1 MEKTYMNNSVS
12 KQVEHNGTTVTV
24 NFPDERFNKNRL
36 KKRFDSVGKVSS
48 DGKEDFADLLLILSH
63 TEIKLLAMLMKKRDY
78 KTNVAILTRKELDTK
93 EKNILN
99 RGYKGLEDAGVIKR
113 IHDEVY
119 LFNPKYLISTEA
131 EEKSIW
137 ERWKQVTKS
146 VGS

>member
-1 MEKTYMNNSVS
+1 MNNSVS

-48 DGKEDFADLLLILSH
+48 DGEEDFADLLLILSH

-78 KTNVAILTRKELDTK
+78 KTNVAMLARDGLETK

-99 RGYKGLEDAGVIKR
+99 RGYKGLENAGVIKR

-131 EEKSIW
+131 EEKGIW
-137 ERWKQVTKS
+137 AKWKEVTKAAES
-146 VGS
+146 